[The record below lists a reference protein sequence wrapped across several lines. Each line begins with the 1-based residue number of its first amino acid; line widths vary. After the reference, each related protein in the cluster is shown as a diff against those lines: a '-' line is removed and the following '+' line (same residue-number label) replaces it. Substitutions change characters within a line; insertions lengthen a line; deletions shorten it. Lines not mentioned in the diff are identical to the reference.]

1 MNKKIISQLI
11 IHGKTVVSEKILLK
25 SVKLIQKSIV
35 KNHRKLIK
43 IALVNITSL
52 VKVKQLKRKRF
63 QFKEFPFIINKNTRI
78 PMALKFMFKNFD
90 SKTEIKIEKRVV
102 NELLQASKNI
112 GTSIN
117 KRKNLYEYSFVK
129 RKFSHYRWF

>member
-1 MNKKIISQLI
+1 
-11 IHGKTVVSEKILLK
+11 
-25 SVKLIQKSIV
+25 
-35 KNHRKLIK
+35 
-43 IALVNITSL
+43 
-52 VKVKQLKRKRF
+52 
-63 QFKEFPFIINKNTRI
+63 
-78 PMALKFMFKNFD
+78 MALKFMFKNFD